1 MFAAETV
8 KAAGTHG
15 TRGIKRATLGLLMA
29 LVGSVAVTAWAQP
42 HGGPRG
48 GGDFGGGFGGPGLF
62 MGPSEHVGRG
72 VDRLLEGL
80 NATDAQRTQIKQ
92 IAQAAATDLKAQHDA
107 ARGQHERGLE
117 LFTAP
122 VVDAR
127 AVETLRQQRLA
138 QHDQASKRVTQALL
152 DIANVLTPEQRVK
165 LGERIKQRE
174 QRMHERMQR
183 RAASAPAQ

>member
-1 MFAAETV
+1 MFAAKTV

-15 TRGIKRATLGLLMA
+15 TRGIKRVTLGLLMA
-29 LVGSVAVTAWAQP
+29 AVGSVAVTAWAQP

-48 GGDFGGGFGGPGLF
+48 GADFGGPGLF

-72 VDRLLEGL
+72 VDRLLDGL
-80 NATDAQRTQIKQ
+80 NATDAQRSQIKQ
-92 IAQAAATDLKAQHDA
+92 IAQAAAADLKAQHDA
-107 ARGQHERGLE
+107 ARGLHERGLE

-127 AVETLRQQRLA
+127 AVEALRQQRLA

-165 LGERIKQRE
+165 LSERIKQRE
-174 QRMHERMQR
+174 QRMHERMER
-183 RAASAPAQ
+183 RAASAPAK